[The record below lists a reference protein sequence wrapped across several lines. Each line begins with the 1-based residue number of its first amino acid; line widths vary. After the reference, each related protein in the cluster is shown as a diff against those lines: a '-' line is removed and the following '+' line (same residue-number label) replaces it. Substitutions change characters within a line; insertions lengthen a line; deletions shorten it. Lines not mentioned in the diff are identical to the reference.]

1 MQRTGTSQTQ
11 QIVRY
16 RRLSPRKGLRKYW
29 MLYAMM
35 ILPLAQ
41 YIIFRYCPLYGV
53 QVAFKDYNLFKGING
68 SKWAGF
74 KYFQEAFA
82 TQQFWDALKN
92 TVWLN
97 LLDLIFGFPMPIILA
112 IMLYEMRSVKIKR
125 VYQTLMY
132 LPHFLSWIIIGG
144 IVTKMFGTR
153 GIVNNAIRSM
163 GGSTVDFLTN
173 SRNWVVMYV
182 VTGVWQGAGWGTI
195 IYLAAISGVNTEL
208 YEAAEVDG
216 CGRFK
221 RIWHITLPGIMP
233 TIVTML
239 ILQLGRMVGIGFER
253 PYVMMNNNV
262 RDVSEVISTFVYTR
276 GILNQRYPL
285 STAVDLFGSVI
296 NMIFLIAAN
305 RITRA
310 MGGEGGLW

>member
-1 MQRTGTSQTQ
+1 MSQTG
-11 QIVRY
+11 VFKSPPTRY
-16 RRLSPRKGLRKYW
+16 RGIGFRKGLRKYW

-35 ILPLAQ
+35 VLPIIQ
-41 YIIFRYCPLYGV
+41 YIVFRYCPLWGI
-53 QVAFKDYNLFKGING
+53 QVAFKDYNLFKGIAG

-82 TQQFWDALKN
+82 TQQFWDALRN

-97 LLDLIFGFPMPIILA
+97 LLDLVFGFPMPIILA
-112 IMLYEMRSVKIKR
+112 IMLYEMRSVRIKR

-153 GIVNNAIRSM
+153 GIVNNIIRAM

-173 SRNWVVMYV
+173 SSNWVVMYV

-262 RDVSEVISTFVYTR
+262 RDVAEVISTFVYTR

-305 RITRA
+305 RLTRV

>member
-1 MQRTGTSQTQ
+1 
-11 QIVRY
+11 
-16 RRLSPRKGLRKYW
+16 
-29 MLYAMM
+29 
-35 ILPLAQ
+35 
-41 YIIFRYCPLYGV
+41 
-53 QVAFKDYNLFKGING
+53 
-68 SKWAGF
+68 
-74 KYFQEAFA
+74 
-82 TQQFWDALKN
+82 
-92 TVWLN
+92 
-97 LLDLIFGFPMPIILA
+97 
-112 IMLYEMRSVKIKR
+112 
-125 VYQTLMY
+125 
-132 LPHFLSWIIIGG
+132 
-144 IVTKMFGTR
+144 
-153 GIVNNAIRSM
+153 
-163 GGSTVDFLTN
+163 
-173 SRNWVVMYV
+173 MYV

-233 TIVTML
+233 TIITML

>member
-1 MQRTGTSQTQ
+1 
-11 QIVRY
+11 
-16 RRLSPRKGLRKYW
+16 
-29 MLYAMM
+29 
-35 ILPLAQ
+35 
-41 YIIFRYCPLYGV
+41 
-53 QVAFKDYNLFKGING
+53 
-68 SKWAGF
+68 
-74 KYFQEAFA
+74 
-82 TQQFWDALKN
+82 
-92 TVWLN
+92 
-97 LLDLIFGFPMPIILA
+97 MPIILA

-163 GGSTVDFLTN
+163 GGATVDFLTN
-173 SRNWVVMYV
+173 SRNWVVMYM
-182 VTGVWQGAGWGTI
+182 VTGVWQGASWGTI

-233 TIVTML
+233 TIITML

>member
-1 MQRTGTSQTQ
+1 MQPSKEIMAGQA
-11 QIVRY
+11 RY
-16 RRLSPRKGLRKYW
+16 KPLSFKKGFRKYW

-41 YIIFRYCPLYGV
+41 YIIFRYCPLWGI
-53 QVAFKDYNLFKGING
+53 QVAFKDYNLFKGIAG

-74 KYFQEAFA
+74 KYFNEAFA
-82 TQQFWDALKN
+82 TQQFWDALRN

-153 GIVNNAIRSM
+153 GIVNNVIRSM

-173 SRNWVVMYV
+173 SGNWVIMYV

-233 TIVTML
+233 TIITML